1 MTGPPLDPREPVA
14 RLLRDLGSQA
24 SGLSG
29 REAARRLERYGPN
42 ALTVG
47 SHRTWARALVR
58 QFTHPLAVLLLLA
71 GVLSVVAGTPE
82 LAWAILAVVVL
93 NAVFSFVQERQAGR
107 AVEALGRFLP
117 PQAQVRRDGA
127 VRSVPATDVVPGDV
141 LVLAEGDRVP
151 ADGRLLS
158 GGLEIDASALSG
170 ESAPVERVADA
181 VDDAAHPLDSPVMVF
196 SGTGCVGGAAEAV
209 VHGTGAHTEI
219 GRIAALTGPRPQGD
233 SPLERQVRR
242 VAYLIAAV
250 ALGVGIAFLPL
261 GVYAGG

>member
-1 MTGPPLDPREPVA
+1 VARSRAPLPLEEEHLLSAPTLPPADPSITAPLLDPREPVA
-14 RLLRDLGSQA
+14 RLLRDLDSQPA
-24 SGLSG
+24 GLSG
-29 REAARRLERYGPN
+29 REAARRLTRYGPN

-47 SHRTWARALVR
+47 HHRTWPRALVR

-71 GVLSVVAGTPE
+71 AVLSVVAGTPS

-117 PQAQVRRDGA
+117 PQAQVRRDGV

-151 ADGRLLS
+151 ADARLLS

-181 VDDAAHPLDSPVMVF
+181 VDDAQHPLDSPVLVF
-196 SGTGCVGGAAEAV
+196 SGTGCVGGAA
-209 VHGTGAHTEI
+209 
-219 GRIAALTGPRPQGD
+219 
-233 SPLERQVRR
+233 
-242 VAYLIAAV
+242 
-250 ALGVGIAFLPL
+250 
-261 GVYAGG
+261 